1 MDEPMRRL
9 DDTPGVPS
17 ALPVYQASE
26 NSVKRSGILHLTP
39 FYLFP
44 ENPGLWNPRFDPLG
58 GMHLLTHV
66 MANELCRR
74 GANQIVLT
82 MGLPGA
88 PTDYCPRPNMRVI
101 SRRYVVP
108 PIRSKLEGY
117 FGLVMSFA
125 VASFAWVSKNRHA
138 LRSEIGLVHV
148 HCDGSGSVPWLGL
161 NVARILDVPLVMHIH
176 SCRNLTQV
184 PTTLWERVVD
194 PVAKRSELECI
205 TAASRIVTL
214 TDRLRS
220 VMLDQLGLSPR
231 KVEQIVFPAHP
242 DLRSGDSAAGRSQV
256 ARMASVKSSKPL
268 ITYLGRISVEK
279 GVDTF
284 VEMARLL
291 SDRDYEYLLVGD
303 GPELN
308 AIRARVTEAGLGSRF
323 HYTGF
328 LPPDL
333 VASAIAQAAV
343 GVVPSRYE
351 EFGLVIAEFM
361 QMQIPVIASDVG
373 GVRETVRHEIN
384 GLLVPPGDASA
395 TAEAVRRIMD
405 DPPTRDRLVAQ
416 GYVDTRDLTVSK
428 GVSALIRVYA
438 DLAPAT
444 VDGLTI

>member
-1 MDEPMRRL
+1 M
-9 DDTPGVPS
+9 
-17 ALPVYQASE
+17 
-26 NSVKRSGILHLTP
+26 KRSGILHLTP

-44 ENPGLWNPRFDPLG
+44 ENPGLWKPRFDPLG

-66 MANELCRR
+66 MTNELCRR
-74 GANQIVLT
+74 GAHQVVLT

-88 PTDYCPRPNMRVI
+88 PTDYCPHPNLRVI
-101 SRRYVVP
+101 SRRYAVP

-125 VASFAWVSKNRHA
+125 AASLMWVKKNRDD
-138 LRSEIGLVHV
+138 LRSKIGLVHV

-161 NVARILDVPLVMHIH
+161 NVARILDVPLVMQIH

-184 PTTLWERVVD
+184 ATTLWERVVD
-194 PVAKRSELECI
+194 PLAKRSELECI
-205 TAASRIVTL
+205 TAADRIVTL

-220 VMLDQLGLSPR
+220 MMLDQLRLDAG
-231 KVEQIVFPAHP
+231 KVERIVFLAHS
-242 DLRSGDSAAGRSQV
+242 DLRSSDSASARSEV
-256 ARMASVKSSKPL
+256 ARMASLKSGKPL

-308 AIRARVTEAGLGSRF
+308 AIRARVAEAGLGSRF

-328 LPPDL
+328 LPPNL

-361 QMQIPVIASDVG
+361 QMHVPVIAADVG

-384 GLLVPPGDASA
+384 GLLVPSGDASA
-395 TAEAVRRIMD
+395 AAGAVRRMMD
-405 DPPTRDRLVAQ
+405 DAPMRERLVAQ
-416 GYVDTRDLTVSK
+416 GYVDTLDLTVSK
-428 GVSALIRVYA
+428 GVLPLVRVYA

-444 VDGLTI
+444 MEGLTI